1 MRTMIEA
8 FEAVNKRGPVTE
20 WELSCIQSVWNAH
33 YEHIHAHH
41 SNEDDLLAPWL
52 AERINLPEKVSDD
65 FRRSTVVRRK
75 NPFLVTGCSCRQFVD
90 APHRLE
96 ICFSLAHTYLTFFLT
111 NPNRFTYLL
120 QLEQDHVVLVDF
132 LDRFG
137 KMISELKVGTVVS
150 DKMVKELVDY
160 EVMMKGHLK
169 EEEDI
174 SLLLTRAY
182 FTPSELAPKIQEIIG
197 HGPKVCAEH

>member
-65 FRRSTVVRRK
+65 FRRSTVIRRK

-90 APHRLE
+90 AP
-96 ICFSLAHTYLTFFLT
+96 A
-111 NPNRFTYLL
+111 
-120 QLEQDHVVLVDF
+120 
-132 LDRFG
+132 
-137 KMISELKVGTVVS
+137 
-150 DKMVKELVDY
+150 
-160 EVMMKGHLK
+160 
-169 EEEDI
+169 
-174 SLLLTRAY
+174 
-182 FTPSELAPKIQEIIG
+182 
-197 HGPKVCAEH
+197 